1 MLQNHS
7 ALCHNTGYCKE
18 HPYAAVGDMTALTNS
33 CMLRCVRVGSL
44 HSVTCVG
51 IVAICRIPLH
61 ALLIVAMPRCTLI
74 SLNFRTLMIL
84 ALVTSTY
91 MLVGMPARAAAL
103 GTGGLVQVSF
113 NSGEIT
119 QSYPQAYAFGV
130 TATASPGALID
141 NLTYQFGDGSSKVSV
156 YCCQAQVS
164 EVQYHIYSEP
174 GTYTVTVTA
183 YDNAGNSG
191 SVQKLVNW
199 PNGLNGQQSEPA
211 ISQAQVIG
219 YGSLKSTSQES
230 LRAVTT
236 DSHDLAAS
244 PIQSTFIEVKME

>member
-1 MLQNHS
+1 M
-7 ALCHNTGYCKE
+7 
-18 HPYAAVGDMTALTNS
+18 VRDMAALTNS
-33 CMLRCVRVGSL
+33 CVLRCVRVGFL

-183 YDNAGNSG
+183 YDNAGNSR

-211 ISQAQVIG
+211 YVIAQTQVIV
-219 YGSLKSTSQES
+219 YGSLKSTLICLPGIAES
-230 LRAVTT
+230 RVVTT
-236 DSHDLAAS
+236 DSIYMILPRQPS
-244 PIQSTFIEVKME
+244 NQPSSSMKLVI